1 MGLKNLENFLGN
13 HIEGFFNRR
22 FASALEPAELVRAL
36 EQGLL
41 RSKKKVG
48 DEVLLPNDCS
58 LLLGEEDYQ
67 RLCAARMLDEL
78 YEAADR
84 LVIREDCFL
93 DGKLRIRMEKK
104 EGLTGVEVVC
114 SDTTRETSEQE
125 EPHTLVLER
134 RKFDA
139 PLNLPKKR
147 RIAVLRVLEGPDQDA
162 SLVIGESQI
171 YVGRREKNDFLLTD
185 VNASRVHAYI
195 VYARHRHI
203 LHDAGSLNGTY
214 VNRKRKDCCCLCHGD
229 EIQMGSTVIAYE
241 VI

>member
-48 DEVLLPNDCS
+48 DEMLLPNDCS

-84 LVIREDCFL
+84 LVIRENCFL

-114 SDTTRETSEQE
+114 SDTTQETSEQE

-134 RKFDA
+134 RKFDTF
-139 PLNLPKKR
+139 
-147 RIAVLRVLEGPDQDA
+147 RIAQRQKGSIGSPYNMFNLYPFDMDVDLIDPGPD
-162 SLVIGESQI
+162 
-171 YVGRREKNDFLLTD
+171 
-185 VNASRVHAYI
+185 ASR
-195 VYARHRHI
+195 
-203 LHDAGSLNGTY
+203 LL
-214 VNRKRKDCCCLCHGD
+214 
-229 EIQMGSTVIAYE
+229 
-241 VI
+241 